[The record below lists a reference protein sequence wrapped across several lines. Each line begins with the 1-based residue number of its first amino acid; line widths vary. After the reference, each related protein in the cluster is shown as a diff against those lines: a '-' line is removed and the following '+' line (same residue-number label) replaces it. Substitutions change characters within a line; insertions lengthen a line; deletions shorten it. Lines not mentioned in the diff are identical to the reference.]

1 MEKVF
6 KHILIARTD
15 SIGDVMLT
23 LPTCGVIKKYFPDCL
38 ITFLGK
44 NYTKDI
50 IGSCSHVDHF
60 LNADE
65 LFAMDEK
72 AQIALLQQAKYDAV
86 VHVFPTKEVTAIC
99 KKANIPLRIATTN
112 RLFTWFTCNKKI
124 HFSRKK
130 SDLHESQ
137 LNMKLLRG
145 LGIDFIPTL
154 AEMPDYYGFSGEKGL
169 IEKYKTERTLG
180 KYRVLLHPLSKGS
193 AINWSLA
200 NFRKLIDLLPS
211 DEFELVVTGT
221 SAEGDAIKKNWG
233 AMPAGVID
241 ATGKYSLKEL
251 IAFISCGDA
260 LIAASTGPLHIAAA
274 TGIHAIGLY
283 SNRRPIHPGRWRP
296 LGKNATVVTATNEPE
311 KGEELLISAESIA
324 SYLKQLRAAQQASK

>member
-1 MEKVF
+1 VEKAF
-6 KHILIARTD
+6 NHILIARTD

-23 LPTCGVIKKYFPDCL
+23 LPTCGVIKKYFPDCR

-50 IGSCSHVDHF
+50 IGACSHVDHF

-72 AQIALLQQAKYDAV
+72 AQVALIQQGKYDAV

-145 LGIDFIPTL
+145 LGLDFIPTL
-154 AEMPDYYGFSGEKGL
+154 AEMSDYYGFSGDMGL
-169 IEKYKTERTLG
+169 IEKYQSERSFG
-180 KYRVLLHPLSKGS
+180 KFRVLLHPLSKGS

-200 NFRKLIDLLPS
+200 NFRKLIDLLPP
-211 DEFELVVTGT
+211 DEFEMVVTGT

-274 TGIHAIGLY
+274 TGINAIGLY

-296 LGKNATVVTATNEPE
+296 LGKNATVVTATNEPQP
-311 KGEELLISAESIA
+311 GEELLISPESIA
-324 SYLKQLRAAQQASK
+324 QYLKNLSAARLTAK

>member
-1 MEKVF
+1 VEKVS

-23 LPTCGVIKKYFPDCL
+23 LPVCGVIKKFYPEYR

-44 NYTKDI
+44 NYTRDI
-50 IGSCSHVDHF
+50 ILACRYVDHF

-65 LFAMDEK
+65 LFALGEK
-72 AQIALLQQAKYDAV
+72 EQIQLLQQGKYDV
-86 VHVFPTKEVTAIC
+86 VIHVFPTKEVTSIC
-99 KKANIPLRIATTN
+99 KKAAIPLRVATTN

-130 SDLHESQ
+130 SNLHESQ

-145 LGIDFIPTL
+145 IGIDFIPTL
-154 AEMPDYYGFSGEKGL
+154 AEMHHYYGFSADRILVEKFKSERSFG
-169 IEKYKTERTLG
+169 KT
-180 KYRVLLHPLSKGS
+180 RVLLHPLSKGS

-211 DEFELVVTGT
+211 DQFEVVITGT
-221 SAEGDAIKKNWG
+221 AAEGEQVKKAWG
-233 AMPAGVID
+233 AIPEGAID

-251 IAFISCGDA
+251 IAFISAGDA
-260 LIAASTGPLHIAAA
+260 LVAASTGPLHIAAA
-274 TGIHAIGLY
+274 SGIYALGLY
-283 SNRRPIHPGRWRP
+283 SNKRPIHPGRWRP
-296 LGKNATVVTATNEPE
+296 IGPHALVVTATNEPQP
-311 KGEELLISAESIA
+311 GEELLISPESIA
-324 SYLKQLRAAQQASK
+324 NYLKNLRAK